1 MNLTLRHAIK
11 IDAPRDRVY
20 KALTDIAEMSAWHQG
35 TVEGAIAV
43 DSVMYLNPK
52 PGMKFG
58 WQTKELVNNERVTQ
72 TCVEGPGNSAG
83 KTLTFALSDA
93 DAGLTL
99 VQLTDGEWSND
110 DEHLPFCNTHW
121 GGVLHQLKKYV
132 EEGLS

>member
-1 MNLTLRHAIK
+1 MSLTLRHAIK
-11 IDAPRDRVY
+11 IAAPRDSVY
-20 KALTDIAEMSAWHQG
+20 KALTDIAEMAAWHQG
-35 TVEGAIAV
+35 AVEGAIAV

-52 PGMKFG
+52 PGMKIG

-72 TCVEGPGNSAG
+72 TCVEGPGSSAG

-99 VQLTDGEWSND
+99 VQLTDGEWADD

-121 GGVLHQLKKYV
+121 GDVLHNLKKYV
-132 EEGLS
+132 EQK